1 MIFNSTKERYIF
13 YTIPVILFILI
24 PIFLITG
31 PFLSDMSISLISL
44 LFLAYCIKK
53 KNFSFFKN
61 NFFYFFLIFW
71 LYLVFNSLFFNFN
84 FDSLKISFFYIRYGI
99 FVTSILA
106 LLNVDD
112 GFIKYF
118 FYCILLCFSSLILD
132 GFYEYFILKDNIR
145 VSSFFGDEKILGS
158 YLSRLWPMFFALSL
172 IFLNKK
178 DRLFN
183 FIVLIFIFSE
193 ILIFLSAERSAFFNI
208 NLSAIFVILLS
219 KNLLRLRLLILL
231 SSLLLILIISF
242 IDPTAKKRVIDQTLF
257 QMNLVTNIEM
267 NLSSNTDN
275 IKKKYIFSQQH
286 QEIYTSAYKMF
297 LDNKLLG
304 IGVKNF
310 RHKCH
315 EEKYYVDG
323 KKICYTHPHN
333 SYLQILTETGIM
345 GFSFLV
351 LVLLIFC
358 KYIYKH
364 LRLKFQGRSYFNDFQ
379 ICILSGI
386 AVYLWPFIPTGNIF
400 NNWLNI
406 ILILNLPLLIWY
418 KKLNK
423 T

>member
-1 MIFNSTKERYIF
+1 MIFNSIKERYIF
-13 YTIPVILFILI
+13 YTVPVILFILI

-61 NFFYFFLIFW
+61 KFFYFFLIFW

-84 FDSLKISFFYIRYGI
+84 FDSVKISFFYIRYGI
-99 FVTSILA
+99 FVISILA
-106 LLNVDD
+106 LLNIDD

-132 GFYEYFILKDNIR
+132 GFYEYFFLKDNIR

-219 KNLLRLRLLILL
+219 KNLIRLRLFILL

-242 IDPTAKKRVIDQTLF
+242 IDPTAKKRMIDQTLF
-257 QMNLVTNIEM
+257 QMNLVTNKEM

-275 IKKKYIFSQQH
+275 LKRKYIFSQQH

-364 LRLKFQGRSYFNDFQ
+364 LRLKFQGRYYFNDFQ